1 MQDNVSSQELTT
13 EEKVFQDTYDT
24 TLQFLETRYDLTN
37 MNIADI
43 EGELHHLTIYE
54 GQDWAGRGELKNS
67 EIQAQ
72 IYAYIAFIEN
82 LKKQQQEETNKA

>member
-1 MQDNVSSQELTT
+1 MQDNDPSQELTT
-13 EEKVFQDTYDT
+13 EERIFQDAYDT
-24 TLQFLETRYDLTN
+24 TLAFLETRYTLTN
-37 MNIADI
+37 MNIADF

-82 LKKQQQEETNKA
+82 LKKQQQEGPNKD